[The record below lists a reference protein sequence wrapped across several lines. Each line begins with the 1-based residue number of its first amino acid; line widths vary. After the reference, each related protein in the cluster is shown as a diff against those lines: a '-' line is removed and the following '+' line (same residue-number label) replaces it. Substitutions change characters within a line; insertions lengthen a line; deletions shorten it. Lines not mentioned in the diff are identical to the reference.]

1 LLVPTG
7 LKHTAIELTKGATL
21 IIAGGD
27 SSSGVTPTIRPALNS
42 LVDDNLSVVSS
53 PYLANAKYGGASAN
67 AWFLFGDPA
76 SVDTFEIGFLKGKR
90 TPTVERGDTDFN
102 TLGLWFRVYFDL
114 GVREQDFRGMVKSN
128 GQ

>member
-1 LLVPTG
+1 
-7 LKHTAIELTKGATL
+7 
-21 IIAGGD
+21 
-27 SSSGVTPTIRPALNS
+27 
-42 LVDDNLSVVSS
+42 
-53 PYLANAKYGGASAN
+53 LANAKYSGASAN